1 MWQIVRP
8 YQRSGYRQIIA
19 RPLAN
24 VVKALDE
31 VNEQD
36 HKWRIELMM
45 LVRITKNTDALRP
58 ICFIIS
64 KTCPLI

>member
-58 ICFIIS
+58 ICFISS

>member
-8 YQRSGYRQIIA
+8 YQRPGYRQIIT

-36 HKWRIELMM
+36 YKWRLELVMS
-45 LVRITKNTDALRP
+45 VISKNTLCNMC
-58 ICFIIS
+58 IFL
-64 KTCPLI
+64 T